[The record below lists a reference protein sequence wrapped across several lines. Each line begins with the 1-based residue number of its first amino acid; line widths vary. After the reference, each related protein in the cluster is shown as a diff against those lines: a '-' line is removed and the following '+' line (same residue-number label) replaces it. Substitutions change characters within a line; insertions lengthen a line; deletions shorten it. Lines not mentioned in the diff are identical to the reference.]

1 MVEIRA
7 MTNSE
12 KSAALATKF
21 EGHDVT
27 LLEMKQQLG
36 VIAQIMQKVDQRLS
50 NTEVRVQ
57 EENQRQI
64 QNVENSI
71 VVSGAKLLRLE
82 FPHFSG

>member
-36 VIAQIMQKVDQRLS
+36 VIAQFMQKVDQRLS
-50 NTEVRVQ
+50 I
-57 EENQRQI
+57 QRNGFKKKI
-64 QNVENSI
+64 KE
-71 VVSGAKLLRLE
+71 GFRM
-82 FPHFSG
+82 